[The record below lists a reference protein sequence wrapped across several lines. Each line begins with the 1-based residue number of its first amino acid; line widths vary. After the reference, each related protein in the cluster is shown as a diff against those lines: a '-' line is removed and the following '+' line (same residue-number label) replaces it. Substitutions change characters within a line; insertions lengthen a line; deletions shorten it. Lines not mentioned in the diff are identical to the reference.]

1 MAFYSVFNQDSAAYE
16 YFRGDGPLWGE
27 RAPKRLMGDGRHGL
41 PPESCLPR
49 LPPGAIQVGAGPDAR
64 GIVATSFSG
73 FGDAGAPP
81 PSPSGG
87 TFVQKN
93 PLAAVVL
100 ALGGVLLLYRLTVK
114 VVK

>member
-27 RAPKRLMGDGRHGL
+27 RAPKRLQGDGRHGL
-41 PPESCLPR
+41 PPESVLPQ
-49 LPPGAIQVGAGPDAR
+49 LPPGAVQVGAGPDAR
-64 GIVATSFSG
+64 GIVATSL
-73 FGDAGAPP
+73 GDDVPP
-81 PSPSGG
+81 PPEPAS
-87 TFVQKN
+87 FIQRH
-93 PLAAVVL
+93 PLTAVGL